1 MTRHSL
7 LYHIVRGALVGFA
20 GGLALG
26 LALMLVTASE
36 AAAQTTGCQAHDTLA
51 RLLEERFAERP
62 VGAGLA
68 AGGRLVQLFASP
80 DSASWT
86 LVATTPAGE
95 SCVIAVGEHWL
106 ETKPPVPDGPQA

>member
-7 LYHIVRGALVGFA
+7 IFHTVRGALVGLA

-26 LALMLVTASE
+26 LALILATASD
-36 AAAQTTGCQAHDTLA
+36 AAAQTAGCQAHDRLV
-51 RLLEERFAERP
+51 RLLAERFAERP
-62 VGAGLA
+62 VAAGLE
-68 AGGRLVQLFASP
+68 AGGRLIELFASP

-86 LVATTPAGE
+86 LVTTTPAGE

-106 ETKPPVPDGPQA
+106 EIKRPLLDGSQA